1 MATELKAHKTMS
13 ATAISHSLLIAVER
27 HMEKTRS
34 RALLSLAATADRRS
48 SGEERRRELVF
59 VKAHFG
65 GGKKRALGWVL
76 EEALQTETHLRLSQI
91 ISARA
96 VRRGEMSKY
105 LNKFRRSLLRGRR
118 RAKEGREVYCCQRW
132 GG

>member
-1 MATELKAHKTMS
+1 
-13 ATAISHSLLIAVER
+13 
-27 HMEKTRS
+27 MEKTRS

-48 SGEERRRELVF
+48 SGEERRRELAF
-59 VKAHFG
+59 VKE
-65 GGKKRALGWVL
+65 GGKIGEKRALGWAL
-76 EEALQTETHLRLSQI
+76 EEALQTKPHLRLSQI
-91 ISARA
+91 ISARE

-118 RAKEGREVYCCQRW
+118 RAKEGREVYCCQWW